1 MLAEWRKKYM
11 CKRNKWIALVLAAAL
26 SSTAA
31 AQETVAG
38 AEKRAAAEQEDIN
51 IAEQMRE
58 AEARLE
64 EAARRIAELSA
75 RQLPLSGGQQWAFAF
90 SDRPMLGITI
100 DGDEQSGPV
109 KGAVIRGV
117 TPGGAAFD
125 AGLRA
130 GDMIVAINKEPMSAE
145 SSAAANARLLEFME
159 GVEEGDTLDIDY
171 LRDGKAAT
179 VSVKPTHGG
188 EHRFAFGGS
197 GHAPRAPGAPVA
209 PWPQMAP
216 GAPAIRE
223 IFRWQ
228 GTMGWRDMELTPLSA
243 DLGKYFGTDKGL
255 LVVRAP
261 TGSELQLKDGDVI
274 QSIGGREP
282 ASISH
287 AMRILASYQP
297 GEKIQLDIMRD
308 KRRKTLEVTLPDDR
322 QSRISDPVAP
332 VVVDLLRQHKLH

>member
-1 MLAEWRKKYM
+1 MSKY
-11 CKRNKWIALVLAAAL
+11 NKWMAIVLVAAL
-26 SSTAA
+26 SSVAA
-31 AQETVAG
+31 AQENEAST
-38 AEKRAAAEQEDIN
+38 EKRAAVAENEIN

-75 RQLPLSGGQQWAFAF
+75 QQLPLSGGQQWAFAF
-90 SDRPMLGITI
+90 SDGPKLGITI
-100 DGDEQSGPV
+100 DGDQQSGPV

-130 GDMIVAINKEPMSAE
+130 ADIIVAINKEAMNAE
-145 SSAAANARLLEFME
+145 SSAAANAKLLAFME
-159 GVEEGDTLDIDY
+159 GVEEGDTLDIEY
-171 LRDGKAAT
+171 LRDGKAAK
-179 VSVKPTHGG
+179 VSVKPTHSG
-188 EHRFAFGGS
+188 EHRFAFGSS
-197 GHAPRAPGAPVA
+197 GHAPLAPGAPVA

-223 IFRWQ
+223 VFRWH
-228 GTMGWRDMELTPLSA
+228 GVMGWRDMELTPLSA

-261 TGSELQLKDGDVI
+261 TGGELQLKDGDVI

-297 GEKIQLDIMRD
+297 GEKIQLEIMRD
-308 KRRKTLEVTLPDDR
+308 KRRKTLEVVLPDDR
-322 QSRISDPVAP
+322 QSKASDSVAP
-332 VVVDLLRQHKLH
+332 VIVDLRGQRKEH